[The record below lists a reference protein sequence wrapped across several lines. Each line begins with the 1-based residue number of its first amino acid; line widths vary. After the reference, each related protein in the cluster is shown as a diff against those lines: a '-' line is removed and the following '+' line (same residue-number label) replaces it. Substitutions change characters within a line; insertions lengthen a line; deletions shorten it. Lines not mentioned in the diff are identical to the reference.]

1 MDDEAM
7 STPDSHEDRPP
18 TEPETGSSES
28 GESGQKVS
36 FKSKAIRGSAVSL
49 AQTGVSRVISL
60 GCQILFARM
69 LMPSDFG
76 LAAIAVGTMSLLTFA
91 SPLALEDVLVQRGKR
106 LANVLPSAWR
116 LMIVAAC
123 LTSAAILLST
133 QLAPNRPGDRIN
145 VLGDEVVSSATLLET
160 VRSDPPL
167 GQLVGEARADVKI
180 QWTGGAGSFALPK
193 VTDPQTTLGDYVGLL
208 QNSVTAAIGAGQVR
222 VELDPTTGRVEFR
235 ELDGSPAKLETT
247 DSVAGSVLEVLGIPY
262 RSNTVMLLLM
272 LLATRPLIQ
281 VLRAPFTAAARLSMR
296 FEQLAIGFM
305 LGDVLGYSMAIL
317 VLFMGGGPI
326 ALIMPILFLPLVV
339 LVNSMRMSWPL
350 PKVPKDQ
357 REPML
362 PMLKDAVQVWL
373 SQWSI
378 GISRHVPP
386 LVLAFF
392 VTDGETGL
400 YNWAALISIQVNV
413 LLTDNIKIA
422 MVPIFSNLQKQ
433 PDRLVSG
440 FLQAARGMSGVTLP
454 LFAGAT
460 AITPVLIPVIF
471 GEIWIPAISI
481 AAILLMA
488 QSFATT
494 NSLCVSLLKG
504 TGRYQTWLRLQTV
517 RTIAFI
523 STAFIGSWLAGG
535 IGLAWGMFVMF
546 TIFPMVTLYICA
558 RGHTSL
564 LGVLRI
570 NGIPLF
576 ASLPFILV
584 AIGTGFLDA
593 DWLSLLVWCPLM
605 LIGGL
610 LAYVVIMRIID
621 ADRCREIVTILRQI
635 YQRLQSLR
643 SRSASR

>member
-1 MDDEAM
+1 M
-7 STPDSHEDRPP
+7 STPDGHEDQPP
-18 TEPETGSSES
+18 TEPETRS
-28 GESGQKVS
+28 GEGGKSGPKVS

-60 GCQILFARM
+60 GCQVLFARM

-76 LAAIAVGTMSLLTFA
+76 LAAIAIGTMSLLTFA

-123 LTSAAILLST
+123 LTSAAIFLSS
-133 QLAPNRPGDRIN
+133 QLTSNRPGERIS
-145 VLGDEVVSSATLLET
+145 VVGDGTVSRATPLET

-167 GQLVGEARADVKI
+167 GQLVGEIRGEVKVR
-180 QWTGGAGSFALPK
+180 WTGGTGYFALPTS
-193 VTDPQTTLGDYVGLL
+193 TDARTTLGDYVSLL
-208 QNSVTAAIGAGQVR
+208 QSSITTAIGADQVQ
-222 VELDPTTGRVEFR
+222 VELDPETGRVDFR
-235 ELDGSPAKLETT
+235 QSDGAPVTLETT
-247 DSVAGSVLEVLGIPY
+247 DSVAGNVLEVLGVPY
-262 RSNTVMLLLM
+262 RSNTLMLLLI

-281 VLRAPFTAAARLSMR
+281 VLRAPFTAAARLSLR

-339 LVNSMRMSWPL
+339 LLNSMRMSWPL
-350 PKVPKDQ
+350 PKVPRDQ
-357 REPML
+357 RESML
-362 PMLKDAVQVWL
+362 PMLKDATRVWL
-373 SQWSI
+373 SQWLI
-378 GISRHVPP
+378 GVSRNVPV
-386 LVLAFF
+386 LVLAYF

-400 YNWAALISIQVNV
+400 YNWAALISMQVNV

-471 GEIWIPAISI
+471 GDRWIPAISI

-488 QSFATT
+488 QSFAST

-504 TGRYQTWLRLQTV
+504 TGRYRVWLYLQSV
-517 RTIAFI
+517 RTIAFMA
-523 STAFIGSWLAGG
+523 TAFLCSWLAGG
-535 IGLAWGMFVMF
+535 IGLAWGMFAMF
-546 TIFPMVTLYICA
+546 TIFPLATLYICA
-558 RGHTSL
+558 RGHSSL
-564 LGVLRI
+564 LEVMRI

-584 AIGTGFLDA
+584 AIGTSFLEP

-610 LAYVVIMRIID
+610 FAYIAIMRAID
-621 ADRCREIVTILRQI
+621 AHRCREIITILRQL
-635 YQRLQSLR
+635 YEKLRSLR
-643 SRSASR
+643 GGSAGR

>member
-1 MDDEAM
+1 M
-7 STPDSHEDRPP
+7 SAPDSHEDQPP
-18 TEPETGSSES
+18 TGSETKSGGS
-28 GESGQKVS
+28 GESGPALS
-36 FKSKAIRGSAVSL
+36 FKNKAIRGSTVSL

-60 GCQILFARM
+60 ACQVLFARM

-76 LAAIAVGTMSLLTFA
+76 LAAIAIGTMSLLTIA

-116 LMIVAAC
+116 LMIIAGC

-133 QLAPNRPGDRIN
+133 QLASTRAGDRIN
-145 VLGDEVVSSATLLET
+145 VVGDEVISSATLLGT
-160 VRSDPPL
+160 IRSDPPL
-167 GQLVGEARADVKI
+167 GQLVEETRGEI
-180 QWTGGAGSFALPK
+180 EILWTGGTGSFTLPK
-193 VTDPQTTLGDYVGLL
+193 VIGPQTTLGEYVSLL
-208 QNSVTAAIGAGQVR
+208 QKTVTTAIGTDQIQVK
-222 VELDPTTGRVEFR
+222 LDQASGRVEFR
-235 ELDGSPAKLETT
+235 ELDGAQVRIETN
-247 DSVAGSVLEVLGIPY
+247 DSVAGNVLEVLGIPY
-262 RSNTVMLLLM
+262 RSNTLMLLLI

-281 VLRAPFTAAARLSMR
+281 VLRAPFTAAARLSLR

-305 LGDVLGYSMAIL
+305 LGDILGYSMAIL

-326 ALIMPILFLPLVV
+326 ALIMPIIFLPLVV
-339 LVNSMRMSWPL
+339 LANSMRMSWPL

-362 PMLKDAVQVWL
+362 PMLKDAVRVWL

-378 GISRHVPP
+378 GMSRNLPP
-386 LVLAFF
+386 LILAFF

-400 YNWAALISIQVNV
+400 YNWAALISVQVNA

-433 PDRLVSG
+433 PDRLISG

-471 GEIWIPAISI
+471 GEKWIPAVSI

-488 QSFATT
+488 QSFAST

-504 TGRYQTWLRLQTV
+504 TGRYRTWLWLQAV

-523 STAFIGSWLAGG
+523 ATAFIGSWLAGG

-546 TIFPMVTLYICA
+546 TIFPLATLWICA
-558 RGHTSL
+558 RGHSSL
-564 LGVLRI
+564 IEVVRI

-610 LAYVVIMRIID
+610 LAYIVIMRIID
-621 ADRCREIVTILRQI
+621 ADRCREIMTILRQM

-643 SRSASR
+643 RRSAGR

>member
-1 MDDEAM
+1 M
-7 STPDSHEDRPP
+7 STPDGHEDQPP
-18 TEPETGSSES
+18 TEPETRS
-28 GESGQKVS
+28 GEGGKSGPKVS

-60 GCQILFARM
+60 GCQVLFARM

-76 LAAIAVGTMSLLTFA
+76 LAAIAIGTMSLLTFA

-123 LTSAAILLST
+123 LTSAAIFLSS
-133 QLAPNRPGDRIN
+133 QLTSNRPGERIS
-145 VLGDEVVSSATLLET
+145 VVGDGMVSRTTLLET

-167 GQLVGEARADVKI
+167 GQLVGEIRGEVKVR
-180 QWTGGAGSFALPK
+180 WTGGTGYFALP
-193 VTDPQTTLGDYVGLL
+193 TSIDDRTTLGDYVSLL
-208 QNSVTAAIGAGQVR
+208 QSSITTAIGADRVQ
-222 VELDPTTGRVEFR
+222 VELDPETGRVDFR
-235 ELDGSPAKLETT
+235 QSDGAPVTLETT
-247 DSVAGSVLEVLGIPY
+247 DSVAGNVLEVLGVPY
-262 RSNTVMLLLM
+262 RSNTLMLLLI

-281 VLRAPFTAAARLSMR
+281 VLRAPFTAAARLSLR

-339 LVNSMRMSWPL
+339 LLNSMRMSWPL
-350 PKVPKDQ
+350 PKVPRDQ
-357 REPML
+357 RESML
-362 PMLKDAVQVWL
+362 PMLKDATRVWL
-373 SQWSI
+373 SQWLI
-378 GISRHVPP
+378 GVSRNVPV
-386 LVLAFF
+386 LVLAYF

-400 YNWAALISIQVNV
+400 YNWAALISMQVNV

-471 GEIWIPAISI
+471 GDRWIPAISI

-488 QSFATT
+488 QSFAST

-504 TGRYQTWLRLQTV
+504 TGRYRVWLYLQSV
-517 RTIAFI
+517 RTIAFMA
-523 STAFIGSWLAGG
+523 TAFLCSWLAGG
-535 IGLAWGMFVMF
+535 IGLAWGMFAMF
-546 TIFPMVTLYICA
+546 TIFPLATLYICA
-558 RGHTSL
+558 RGHSSL
-564 LGVLRI
+564 LGVMRI

-584 AIGTGFLDA
+584 AIGTSFLEP

-610 LAYVVIMRIID
+610 FAYIAIMRVID
-621 ADRCREIVTILRQI
+621 AHRCREIITILRQL
-635 YQRLQSLR
+635 YEKLRSLR
-643 SRSASR
+643 GGSAGR